1 MWWIIGI
8 IIVLAVGGSIIS
20 AISEVIGVLIGAI
33 SEVIGVLIGG
43 NSLLAKIGCFILLSC
58 IIMFIAGMIYEPLKL
73 ISKGLFVIFA
83 FYLVVAL
90 FIVIFTNKK

>member
-20 AISEVIGVLIGAI
+20 AISEVIG
-33 SEVIGVLIGG
+33 GVIGG

>member
-1 MWWIIGI
+1 M
-8 IIVLAVGGSIIS
+8 
-20 AISEVIGVLIGAI
+20 
-33 SEVIGVLIGG
+33 
-43 NSLLAKIGCFILLSC
+43 LAKIGCFILLSC